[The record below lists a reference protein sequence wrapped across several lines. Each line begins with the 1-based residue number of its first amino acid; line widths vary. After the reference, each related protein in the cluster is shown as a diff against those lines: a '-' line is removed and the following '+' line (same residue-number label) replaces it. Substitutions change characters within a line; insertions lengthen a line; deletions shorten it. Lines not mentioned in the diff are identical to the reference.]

1 MAAITTTDI
10 QNWLAANP
18 GLSDAQ
24 IASAMDQYGVSPA
37 QVAAATGI
45 SPQVIQDRYTAK
57 STAIPTPT
65 TSTATA
71 TPKTQAPVISYTPAP
86 DSEGGQQSGSYA
98 INGKGVNPIYGASTY
113 IGGGMDNPEYTP
125 AQVTGYSGGIEH
137 IGDQDYTAQ
146 YDASGNLLGYRP
158 YAGESFFSSTV
169 KPLLP
174 IIVSAIAPGLGE
186 AIAGATGLTGAGLS
200 AATGATIGGGT
211 AALTGQDVLK
221 GAIAGGAGGYLSSS
235 GLNTDIGMNSQ
246 LTPAAI
252 DAGLGTPG
260 YGYNASAAS
269 SGLFTPAVIGS
280 NAYTQTSYPYDMAD
294 FAAADALQLQSQV
307 GNNLPAIEQ
316 NLVASGV
323 DPLVAADIANTV
335 ALNPNISQ
343 YDLTNYINT
352 NFGGSN
358 IYDVNTATQYPTST
372 LPGEGGLL
380 TSVPGYVAP
389 STTSTTPTTPTTG
402 LTNSQISSLLKI
414 ALTLAGT
421 GAASGALL
429 GNKQTVGAL
438 PTQTVPTNSLDYYNA
453 IQNYYNTYLPNNPK
467 DVVTPL
473 QNWYSSKY
481 GA

>member
-1 MAAITTTDI
+1 MATLTTTDI
-10 QNWLAANP
+10 KNWLAANP

-24 IASAMDQYGVSPA
+24 IASAMDQYGVTVD
-37 QVAAATGI
+37 QMAAATGI
-45 SPQVIQDRYTAK
+45 SPQVIQARYTA
-57 STAIPTPT
+57 
-65 TSTATA
+65 
-71 TPKTQAPVISYTPAP
+71 QAPVISYTPAP
-86 DSEGGQQSGSYA
+86 DSEGSQSIRDSYA
-98 INGKGVNPIYGASTY
+98 INGKTVNPIYDYTGTS
-113 IGGGMDNPEYTP
+113 GGDYSGDYAGNYTP
-125 AQVTGYSGGIEH
+125 KVAGYYGGVEH

-158 YAGESFFSSTV
+158 YAGESFFSSAV

-174 IIVSAIAPGLGE
+174 IAATFLAPGLSGL
-186 AIAGATGLTGAGLS
+186 IGGATGLTGAGLA

-221 GAIAGGAGGYLSSS
+221 GALVGGAGGYLSSS

-252 DAGLGTPG
+252 ESGLGTPG
-260 YGYNASAAS
+260 YGFNASAAS
-269 SGLFTPAVIGS
+269 SGLFAPAVIGS

-352 NFGGSN
+352 NFGGGN
-358 IYDVNTATQYPTST
+358 IYDVNAATQYPTSN

-389 STTSTTPTTPTTG
+389 STTPTTATTQPTTG
-402 LTNSQISSLLKI
+402 LTNSQISSLLKT

-421 GAASGALL
+421 GVASGALT

-438 PTQTVPTNSLDYYNA
+438 PTQTVPTNNADYYNA